1 MHGPDTS
8 CVCCQQGGPAQMF
21 HSCTAALTACSQ
33 GRAELSEPQC
43 ETNGQ
48 AAKVGQP
55 RGGGSAWPPPQGAA
69 GCSFPVLMGGG
80 SWADPVLAAAAK
92 NQHPCWDALGML
104 TKK

>member
-55 RGGGSAWPPPQGAA
+55 RGRGGICVAPTPRGCRVLLPSADGWG
-69 GCSFPVLMGGG
+69 L
-80 SWADPVLAAAAK
+80 
-92 NQHPCWDALGML
+92 LG
-104 TKK
+104 